1 MNIDKKIVKLS
12 IPHATHRKAKML
24 IAVVTENKAINTAQV
39 AGPSVI
45 GTAELVPAL

>member
-12 IPHATHRKAKML
+12 IPHATHRIAKML
-24 IAVVTENKAINTAQV
+24 IAVVTENNTAQGA